1 MAYMA
6 PEPVPADPGW
16 DDDLAWLDQD
26 PVTAA
31 EREAWLEHLAE
42 CDDPPEP
49 EECEDWPELTAE
61 ELAEAYEPVV
71 LLPLTASQGRPGP
84 DQPGSARAA
93 PGESSS
99 LAASFGPGM
108 VAGPRPGRRGRPEP
122 EDHLVRDGDRRA
134 RTRGRPWLRQASA
147 REPPETGRA
156 GIRLHCPRPA
166 RPAPPILHV

>member
-31 EREAWLEHLAE
+31 EREAWLGRLAE

-61 ELAEAYEPVV
+61 ELAKAYEPVV
-71 LLPLTASQGRPGP
+71 LLPLTHSQAARGP
-84 DQPGSARAA
+84 VQPRHARIAHGQTA
-93 PGESSS
+93 YP
-99 LAASFGPGM
+99 
-108 VAGPRPGRRGRPEP
+108 V
-122 EDHLVRDGDRRA
+122 
-134 RTRGRPWLRQASA
+134 
-147 REPPETGRA
+147 
-156 GIRLHCPRPA
+156 
-166 RPAPPILHV
+166 